1 MPNAQCPNASMPDA
15 PTPQVE
21 RRRLN
26 EELRDARDAAQRQST
41 TLAEQAAAA
50 ATEEL
55 RRRAAHEAELESE
68 LAAARQEVRDL
79 LKQAR
84 EASGAAGPQAQ
95 QVQMLLI

>member
-1 MPNAQCPNASMPDA
+1 MPD
-15 PTPQVE
+15 TQVE

-95 QVQMLLI
+95 QASQRLAEMQREAR